1 MHRGTTPTPPHLGGV
16 PDGPQEQIGRQLRLV
31 VKSYV
36 ASHVRTLPN
45 GRQVTVEAYFTKRVP
60 KPADPAKPRPRA
72 VVKKPI
78 SSAYASLAPE
88 KLAQRLVRHVHE
100 GTMTPAEA
108 HANLDHLERY
118 AHAGHTLAHGHG
130 HDWTPGETHSFIEH
144 ARGGLKLHAERMENQ
159 RIRQQEE
166 DDIKR
171 NREKNDRED
180 RLKQERE
187 ERQKRRLVIKQKHQ
201 ERQEQLTKQP
211 SALSPRSSPRGRD

>member
-1 MHRGTTPTPPHLGGV
+1 M
-16 PDGPQEQIGRQLRLV
+16 
-31 VKSYV
+31 
-36 ASHVRTLPN
+36 
-45 GRQVTVEAYFTKRVP
+45 
-60 KPADPAKPRPRA
+60 RA
-72 VVKKPI
+72 P
-78 SSAYASLAPE
+78 L
-88 KLAQRLVRHVHE
+88 
-100 GTMTPAEA
+100 TPAEA

-130 HDWTPGETHSFIEH
+130 HDWTPGRRTALSSMR
-144 ARGGLKLHAERMENQ
+144 AGLKLHAERMENQ

-201 ERQEQLTKQP
+201 RAARAVNEATLG
-211 SALSPRSSPRGRD
+211 AVPRDPSPRGRD